1 LVSIRVLFII
11 TTIATAGWAATLPF
25 LAVYL
30 AVSRDT
36 PFWIIGVSYLAT
48 GLLSLVSQVIGGRLV
63 DTMGPKRVMMI
74 GMALAVPFTL
84 VLGYLISVNSSVAAI
99 AILYPISTLAR
110 GISGPAQSSLL
121 VTHDVKKMNA
131 AFSILTIG
139 GNLGFAMGPLIGGV
153 LASAYNFSA
162 VFFFSAAT
170 SVVTLLMATAWIEG
184 GPLPR
189 LQALQSRA
197 GSLSG
202 WLDWKRDRNVIIFL
216 FLTFCAFLISAFETT
231 PMSLYAASFLH
242 IPTVEIGYLFATNGV
257 VIVILQFPVIRTF
270 ERLGTLSTPLIAGC
284 LANAIGFVGIG
295 VAHDFTQ
302 LEVWII
308 VLAIGEILLSVPSQT
323 IISLLSPPSNR
334 GVYQGYYLG
343 AVNAGRSMASF
354 LGPLSFTILGSAPED
369 SWYIVA
375 GAILAVM
382 LGFAALSPR
391 IERDRELSLGVGLES
406 SPSHP

>member
-1 LVSIRVLFII
+1 MVSIRVLFVI

-48 GLLSLVSQVIGGRLV
+48 GLLTLVSQVIGGRLV
-63 DTMGPKRVMMI
+63 DTMGPKRVMII

-84 VLGYLISVNSSVAAI
+84 VLGYLVGVNSSVAAI
-99 AILYPISTLAR
+99 AILYPISTFAR

-121 VTHDVKKMNA
+121 VTYDVKKMNA

-139 GNLGFAMGPLIGGV
+139 GNLGFAVGPLIGGI
-153 LASAYNFSA
+153 LASTYNFSA
-162 VFFFSAAT
+162 VFFFSAVT
-170 SVVTLLMATAWIEG
+170 PVVTLLMVAAWIEG

-189 LQALQSRA
+189 LRLQSHAESR
-197 GSLSG
+197 GG
-202 WLDWKRDRNVIIFL
+202 WLDWKRDRNVILFL
-216 FLTFCAFLISAFETT
+216 ILTFCAFLTSAFETT

-257 VIVILQFPVIRTF
+257 VIVILQIPVIRAF
-270 ERLGTLSTPLIAGC
+270 ERLRNLSMPLIAGC
-284 LANAIGFVGIG
+284 LASAIGFVGIG
-295 VAHDFTQ
+295 VTHGFAQ

-323 IISLLSPPSNR
+323 IISLLSPPSSR

-354 LGPLSFTILGSAPED
+354 LGPLSFTIWKVYFKTLGA
-369 SWYIVA
+369 
-375 GAILAVM
+375 
-382 LGFAALSPR
+382 
-391 IERDRELSLGVGLES
+391 S
-406 SPSHP
+406 SPERSLP